1 MKTSINHLLA
11 LPIALLLTVLLKA
24 TNWFEWNDLQYNDN
38 WFGWEFQ
45 THAIVPQTI
54 IVLVLSIVFAGFF
67 EYFQQR
73 NLTEKPSRKDTIRD
87 IIVSAVSAYIGYI
100 IASILFV

>member
-1 MKTSINHLLA
+1 MKTSTKHLLA
-11 LPIALLLTVLLKA
+11 LPIALLITVLLKT
-24 TNWFEWNDLQYNDN
+24 TNWFEWDDLQYNDK

-67 EYFQQR
+67 EYFQQKD
-73 NLTEKPSRKDTIRD
+73 LKTLPSREDTITD
-87 IIVSAVSAYIGYI
+87 IVVSTISAYLGFI

>member
-1 MKTSINHLLA
+1 MKTSTKHLLA
-11 LPIALLLTVLLKA
+11 LPIALLITVLLKA
-24 TNWFEWNDLQYNDN
+24 TNWFKWNDLQYNDE
-38 WFGWEFQ
+38 WFGWEFK

-67 EYFQQR
+67 EYFQQED
-73 NLTEKPSRKDTIRD
+73 LEKIPTRKDTITD
-87 IIVSAVSAYIGYI
+87 IIVSAVSAYIGFI

>member
-1 MKTSINHLLA
+1 MKNSSKHFLA
-11 LPIALLLTVLLKA
+11 LPIALLITVLLKA
-24 TNWFEWNDLQYNDN
+24 TNWFQWNDLQYNDE

-45 THAIVPQTI
+45 TSAFIPQSI

-73 NLTEKPSRKDTIRD
+73 NLTEKPSRKDTITD
-87 IIVSAVSAYIGYI
+87 IIVSTASAYIGFI
-100 IASILFV
+100 IASILLV

>member
-1 MKTSINHLLA
+1 MKNSSKHFLA
-11 LPIALLLTVLLKA
+11 LPIALLITVLLKA
-24 TNWFEWNDLQYNDN
+24 TNLTGWNTLQYNDE

-73 NLTEKPSRKDTIRD
+73 NLTEKPTRKDTITD
-87 IIVSAVSAYIGYI
+87 IIVSTASAYIGFI